1 MPDFYKMD
9 PALWDVRTSNLT
21 LEQEAAYLRI
31 VNAIHKH
38 KSPVPDNDRVLAGM
52 FRVSTR
58 KARALVNALIDAG
71 KIMSDNGH
79 LTNDRAISDLVHR
92 GFVSVSMA
100 ENGAKGGRTR
110 AENASKALK
119 NIDQGQATASYREE
133 KRREE
138 KIVAKATIGHCDK
151 FSPKMFEEFWERYP
165 KRIGKAD
172 AQKAYVRAM
181 KKITHDDLMFALS
194 ERLPA
199 LEAKDKQYRP
209 NPATWLNQER
219 WKDEIDTGSHTG
231 RSRPS
236 GSGNAMVDAFAA
248 VAAAR
253 IARNGGH

>member
-1 MPDFYKMD
+1 MADFYKMD

-21 LEQEAAYLRI
+21 LDQEAAYLRI

-71 KIMSDNGH
+71 KISIDGEYI
-79 LTNDRAISDLVHR
+79 TNERAVSDLVHR

-100 ENGAKGGRTR
+100 ENGAKGGRKR
-110 AENASKALK
+110 AELAAKSLE
-119 NIDQGQATASYREE
+119 NIDHGQATASYREE

-138 KIVAKATIGHCDK
+138 NTVAKATVSHTVK
-151 FSPKMFEEFWERYP
+151 FAQDMFEEFWDRYP

-172 AQKAYVRAM
+172 AHKAYARAM

-199 LEAKDKQYRP
+199 LAAKDKQYRP

-219 WKDEIDTGSHTG
+219 WTDDIDTGSDTG
-231 RSRPS
+231 RSRT
-236 GSGNAMVDAFAA
+236 GGTGNAMVDAFAA

-253 IARNGGH
+253 IARNAGH